1 MSYIHGLIVAP
12 QWYIHPNRNKT
23 MYVPVIDTLRYAN
36 RLKDAGVEASQAE
49 AMARAFNDELV
60 HGVATKDDLN
70 QAVVGLT
77 HEIGRAETELKN
89 EIGRAET
96 ELKNEIGRVETELK
110 NDIGRV
116 ETELKNDI
124 GRVES
129 EIGRVE
135 RELKSELKG
144 EIGRLD
150 ERFDGVKTQF
160 RYVFLVLGLIAVL
173 GLYNAV
179 GPRPAVSIAGPT
191 EPSPAAHARPPP
203 TPTAPPASEAPVSDP

>member
-1 MSYIHGLIVAP
+1 MSYIRGLAVGP

-36 RLKDAGVEASQAE
+36 RLKDAGVDASQAE

-60 HGVATKDDLN
+60 HGVATKDDVN

-77 HEIGRAETELKN
+77 HEIGRAETEL
-89 EIGRAET
+89 G
-96 ELKNEIGRVETELK
+96 NEIGRVESELR
-110 NDIGRV
+110 N
-116 ETELKNDI
+116 EI

-129 EIGRVE
+129 ELKGEIGRVE
-135 RELKSELKG
+135 SELKGEIGRVESELKG

-191 EPSPAAHARPPP
+191 EPTPAAHAGPPS
-203 TPTAPPASEAPVSDP
+203 TPTAPPASEAPVSDT